1 MWISFLYLLSLFL
14 PQSALGQ
21 TAIQT
26 LARPETTLTEL
37 ELFEEK
43 IERIAPTKRVWILTN
58 SNNALDKGDFITMLY
73 KKQPFTRAVVA
84 KNIEGQVGIKILKI
98 YSLKLWNAMNHG
110 VTVQILRG
118 DDSGLSSLLNKQ
130 EEKVVEGGIQSE
142 DDLYNDENLLNDELE
157 SSENDKRR
165 IKTDNLLTL
174 SIGKITASDAEGES
188 ASYTHWGG
196 AWAYQLF
203 DNIYAELSAGQS
215 ILKGYPNDT
224 LDTTLT
230 SVTIRGKYTFTAP
243 LDSYF
248 QPYTGLLFVSA
259 SSPSAGDGTGTSAD
273 QEELDAEVQAVESL
287 NKKGQIIFGVS
298 ILKRLVPGWF
308 AKLDL
313 GTDIMNLGMTVE
325 F

>member
-1 MWISFLYLLSLFL
+1 MWISFLLLTLTFL
-14 PQSALGQ
+14 PQTVLGQ

-26 LARPETTLTEL
+26 LARPEIKLSEL

-58 SNNALDKGDFITMLY
+58 SNNALDKGDFITILY
-73 KKQPFTRAVVA
+73 KKQPFSRAVVA

-118 DDSGLSSLLNKQ
+118 DDSGLSSLLIKNDEQ
-130 EEKVVEGGIQSE
+130 IVEGGIQSE
-142 DDLYNDENLLNDELE
+142 EDLYNDENLLNEDLE
-157 SSENDKRR
+157 SSENEKRR
-165 IKTDNLLTL
+165 IRTDNLLTL
-174 SIGKITASDAEGES
+174 SIGKISASDAEGES

-203 DNIYAELSAGQS
+203 DNIYAELTAGQS

-230 SVTIRGKYTFTAP
+230 SFTIRGKYTFTAP

-248 QPYTGLLFVSA
+248 QPYTGLLFVNA
-259 SSPSAGDGTGTSAD
+259 DSPSAGDGTGTNAGQD
-273 QEELDAEVQAVESL
+273 ELDAEVQAIDSL

-298 ILKRLVPGWF
+298 VLKRLVPGWF

-313 GTDIMNLGMTVE
+313 GTDIVNLGMTVE